1 VSDWTILYDDDC
13 GFCRWS
19 ADVLLRAD
27 RRGVLRALPIQSR
40 EGGAMLSTVPE
51 AERLASW
58 HLVGSGGERRSGGA
72 AVPVLLR
79 LLPAGAPLARVAERF
94 PGAVER
100 LYELVARNRGR
111 LGRLIGRKA
120 CAVDPSRRP
129 RPSAAGARRRT

>member
-1 VSDWTILYDDDC
+1 VSEWTVLYDDDC

-27 RRGVLRALPIQSR
+27 RRGVLRVLSIQSR
-40 EGGAMLSTVPE
+40 EGAAMLSSVPE

-58 HLVGSGGERRSGGA
+58 HLVGPNGERRSAGA
-72 AVPVLLR
+72 AVPAVLR
-79 LLPAGAPLARVAERF
+79 LLPAGAPLAPVAERF

-100 LYELVARNRGR
+100 LYRLVARNRGR

-129 RPSAAGARRRT
+129 RPSAAGARERT